1 MCSFD
6 ALSLRDLLS
15 KKVVHLFIECMLYCC
30 VFLLSEIVKT
40 IAINQDIA
48 LVAFLSLL
56 LAPTV
61 SRTCFRLQIDLK
73 LEILFKIS
81 FQASLSHT

>member
-15 KKVVHLFIECMLYCC
+15 KKVVHLFIECILYCC
-30 VFLLSEIVKT
+30 VFLLSKIVKT

-48 LVAFLSLL
+48 VVAFLLLL

-61 SRTCFRLQIDLK
+61 S
-73 LEILFKIS
+73 
-81 FQASLSHT
+81 